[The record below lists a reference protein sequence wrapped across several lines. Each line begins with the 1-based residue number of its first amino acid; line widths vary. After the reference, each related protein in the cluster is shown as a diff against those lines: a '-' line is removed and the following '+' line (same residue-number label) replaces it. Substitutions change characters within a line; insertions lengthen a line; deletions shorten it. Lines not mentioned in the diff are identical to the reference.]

1 MAGNQFSGR
10 HKDPKTV
17 IKMLNIKLEAN
28 IEAILDAMIER
39 AIAGDKDMQIRLYNQ
54 YVGLPRQT
62 IDANISGHI
71 TLSPDQQ
78 LLVSRVPP
86 IIIEGNVVDVP
97 QLPSGELPESSQ
109 DTSNTDDVS
118 PDGDAR
124 DTDKDD
130 LAST

>member
-1 MAGNQFSGR
+1 
-10 HKDPKTV
+10 
-17 IKMLNIKLEAN
+17 MLNIKLEAN